1 MLQARQESLELR
13 YNVWL
18 GHVYG
23 QAREAIRSQTPKPD
37 QEHRLRFRISEER
50 RIPQFDVK
58 SEEPELMHHHYTLD
72 CQAPDPMEFLPWPSA
87 VADVLAASVQ
97 RRRSLADS
105 PHGLGCSPSPPQV
118 TDMRGH
124 ATSCQPGAATQ
135 RASQEAAC
143 RNCRPRTLDRPP
155 FGVSPGLRGEPFAS
169 PTQAVN
175 GIFIKRLGHAATRTS
190 AAAEHR
196 NGGQRGR
203 RQILGIRC
211 EPESA
216 LIGSA
221 WNAKS
226 RTSIPARNVPGRAS
240 IDSLQ
245 RHRE

>member
-1 MLQARQESLELR
+1 MSVSPDRHQEPWRQ
-13 YNVWL
+13 
-18 GHVYG
+18 GHV
-23 QAREAIRSQTPKPD
+23 PP
-37 QEHRLRFRISEER
+37 RLRRLER
-50 RIPQFDVK
+50 RRSKSRAGDVGR
-58 SEEPELMHHHYTLD
+58 LD
-72 CQAPDPMEFLPWPSA
+72 LLSPGPPS
-87 VADVLAASVQ
+87 LAASVQ

-118 TDMRGH
+118 TDMRDH
-124 ATSCQPGAATQ
+124 ATSCQPRAAAQ

-143 RNCRPRTLDRPP
+143 RNCRPRTVDRPP

-203 RQILGIRC
+203 RQILGIGC

-216 LIGSA
+216 LVGSA

-226 RTSIPARNVPGRAS
+226 RTSVPAATSPDERPSMACNAIANRHTTQPRPMARNCT
-240 IDSLQ
+240 
-245 RHRE
+245 